1 MAVAIQSRNNTKS
14 KKLMQ
19 TALATKAETTVW
31 QYKAFN
37 IRLIDRR
44 DNLAMASIIR
54 TVMPEFGADG
64 PGFAIHD
71 AEVDAMFEAY
81 QGSKAAY
88 YVVEKEG
95 VVVGGAGFAP
105 LAGGDADVCELK
117 KMYFLKSARGQGL
130 GQHIVPEL
138 AKMAKTAGYAKM
150 YIETLD
156 GMDAA
161 ISLYNKLGAE
171 KLCSPL
177 GSTGHFGCNNF
188 FLLKL

>member
-1 MAVAIQSRNNTKS
+1 
-14 KKLMQ
+14 MQ
-19 TALATKAETTVW
+19 PALAARTDTSNW

-37 IRLIDRR
+37 IRLIEQH
-44 DNLAMASIIR
+44 DNKAMAAIIR

-88 YVVEKEG
+88 YVIEKDG
-95 VVVGGAGFAP
+95 AVMGGAGFAP
-105 LAGGDADVCELK
+105 LAGGADDVCELK
-117 KMYFLKSARGQGL
+117 KMYFLPAARGFGL

-138 AKMAKTAGYAKM
+138 AKMAKAAGYAKM

-171 KLCSPL
+171 KLCSSL
-177 GSTGHFGCNNF
+177 GNTGHFGCNNF